1 MNHNYHNVNQALPAL
16 AREILRDGREVGSRL
31 GERVQEILHTEVTL
45 LHPTARYVT
54 VPGRRASLPAQIMET
69 IWVLSGRND
78 IALIE
83 PYLPR
88 AADFSDD
95 GVVWRGGYGPRIRSW
110 GNPDAPVDQVRHV
123 MEVLMRDHTSRRA
136 IMSIYDPEIDTEP
149 GKDIPCNNWLTFQSR
164 LGRLNMHVAIRSNDL
179 IWGWSGINQFEWSA
193 LQEIMAAMLGLQV
206 GQAHFSISSFHIYD
220 RHWKKAKQIADTH
233 EVMHAPTE
241 SPRFE
246 VNERWMPADATDAWS
261 RMGAFDLLLKRFV
274 DLESTIRR
282 GMAPRHAVDH
292 FPEPM
297 LRSWL
302 RVLAAYWADEDDQA
316 YWLEGYEG
324 TALSWAFA
332 ETPVNPAV
340 KERMSNLRKR
350 NGITDAQDDARL
362 EAVALVR
369 AATTNP
375 EQGIDLDDF
384 LEEEGIDLGE
394 GFDSGVLRQPTDEVN
409 DRPKPSFVRY
419 VSDLH
424 ASKHAAYGDS
434 WKRRGEQMGIM
445 ANIAR
450 KVDRL
455 GVSDDNETAADTAID
470 LLVYLLKYERWL
482 VEQWDVTPSLGE
494 VEWVRDGLKYLQ
506 THTPGDIIHPP
517 AKEQE
522 QTLREDLEKLE
533 DLVRINA
540 APLDK
545 REHVVVMQRR
555 AFVLAHNL
563 WETGQHG

>member
-1 MNHNYHNVNQALPAL
+1 MNHHYHTVNQALPAL
-16 AREILRDGREVGSRL
+16 AREIMRDGQEVSSRL

-45 LHPTARYVT
+45 LHPTARYIT
-54 VPGRRASLPAQIMET
+54 TPHRRASLPAQIMET

-95 GVVWRGGYGPRIRSW
+95 GVTWRGGYGPRIRTW

-123 MEVLMRDHTSRRA
+123 MEDLMRDHTSRRA

-220 RHWKKAKQIADTH
+220 RHWKKASRIADTH

-316 YWLEGYEG
+316 YWLDGYEG

-350 NGITDAQDDARL
+350 NGIIPPNVRVGTSD
-362 EAVALVR
+362 EPEALV
-369 AATTNP
+369 P
-375 EQGIDLDDF
+375 
-384 LEEEGIDLGE
+384 LGE
-394 GFDSGVLRQPTDEVN
+394 GFDSGVLRQPTDEIN
-409 DRPKPSFVRY
+409 DDVVRNLPFPAFVDR
-419 VSDLH
+419 LH
-424 ASKHAAYGDS
+424 REKTAVYGDS
-434 WKRRGEQMGIM
+434 WKKRGEQIGIM

-455 GVSDDNETAADTAID
+455 GDAGGGDSAADTVID
-470 LLVYLLKYERWL
+470 LVVYLIKYRYWL
-482 VEQWDVTPSLGE
+482 IHDDSPEADDRHYVAKRLARLDCQKSSSGVARDEWVAAIKRAFDALEVAVTEGFHKNDKVAIVDEMLYKAYPLARRLWEVEQ
-494 VEWVRDGLKYLQ
+494 
-506 THTPGDIIHPP
+506 
-517 AKEQE
+517 
-522 QTLREDLEKLE
+522 
-533 DLVRINA
+533 
-540 APLDK
+540 
-545 REHVVVMQRR
+545 
-555 AFVLAHNL
+555 
-563 WETGQHG
+563 HG